1 MPVERSRKEIEDI
14 AETVMTAAM
23 QVHRS
28 LGPGLLESTY
38 RTCLCTELDLLKL
51 SFQREVWL
59 PLVYRN
65 IRIERAG
72 RIDLLVEKCVVIE
85 LKNVEA
91 LNPVHI
97 SQLLTYLRLSQLWL
111 GLLINFNVPALY
123 KGVKRVLNGYR
134 SERLPPHVRQADLDT
149 LEIPS

>member
-1 MPVERSRKEIEDI
+1 
-14 AETVMTAAM
+14 MTAAI

-59 PLVYRN
+59 PLVYRHL
-65 IRIERAG
+65 RIERAG
-72 RIDLLVEKCVVIE
+72 RIDLLVENCVVIE
-85 LKNVEA
+85 LKNVES
-91 LNPVHI
+91 LKPVHV
-97 SQLLTYLRLSQLWL
+97 SQLLTYLRLSDLWL
-111 GLLINFNVPALY
+111 GLLINFNVPVLY

-134 SERLPPHVRQADLDT
+134 NEHRPTPVKLADLDT